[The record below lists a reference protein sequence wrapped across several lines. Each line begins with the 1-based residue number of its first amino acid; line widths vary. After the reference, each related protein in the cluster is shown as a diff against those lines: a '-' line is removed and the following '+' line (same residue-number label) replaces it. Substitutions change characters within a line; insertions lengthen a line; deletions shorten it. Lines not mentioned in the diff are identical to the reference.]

1 LVSQEAVA
9 EAEVIAE
16 VTMKMADAGP
26 SPAAA
31 ATTSATARHGGRAY
45 G

>member
-16 VTMKMADAGP
+16 VTMKMANAGP
-26 SPAAA
+26 SPDAA
-31 ATTSATARHGGRAY
+31 TSATARHGGRAY